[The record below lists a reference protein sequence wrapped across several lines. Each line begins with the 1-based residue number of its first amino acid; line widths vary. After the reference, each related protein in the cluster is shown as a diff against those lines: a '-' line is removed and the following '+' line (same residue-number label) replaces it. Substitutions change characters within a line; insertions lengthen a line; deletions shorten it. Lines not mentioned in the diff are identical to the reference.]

1 MNLWKGTFL
10 YMRRNR
16 KSSKNAKGSVYGNNY
31 GRKRARWKVVVGF
44 IVFQFIFALV
54 TAPLIVFYGPF
65 DNVRKTVVGAAMT
78 TLSHQWI
85 AKTFLSEEKI
95 QAILNEGKIETIQ
108 QDNSVIQFV
117 NTHDSSVEV
126 EEISEGSKF
135 NGYMIIVSDPT
146 RVKVGY
152 SSKLGTAG
160 EMTSQIAKANGAVA
174 AINGGGFSDQ
184 TGTSI
189 WTGTGGTP
197 TGILIS
203 GGKVISNDLSST
215 KAKVDVMALTKEG
228 VLLVGPHSIDE
239 MTKLGVTEAISFG
252 PALIVNGK
260 ATIKSGDGGWGIAP
274 RTAIGQKKDGSILM
288 LVLDG
293 RQTSSVGASLRD
305 VQNIM
310 LEYGA
315 YNATNLDG
323 GSSTTM
329 YYENEV
335 LNNPCDPLGE
345 RSVPSIV
352 YVK

>member
-1 MNLWKGTFL
+1 MAG
-10 YMRRNR
+10 
-16 KSSKNAKGSVYGNNY
+16 
-31 GRKRARWKVVVGF
+31 WKVVVGF
-44 IVFQFIFALV
+44 IIFQFIFALI

-65 DNVRKTVVGAAMT
+65 GNVRKTVVGAAMT

-85 AKTFLSEEKI
+85 AKMFLSDEKI
-95 QAILNEGKIETIQ
+95 QAILDENKIETIT
-108 QDNSVIQFV
+108 QDDTAIEFV
-117 NTHDSSVEV
+117 NKHDTSVDV

-135 NGYMIIVSDPT
+135 HGYMIIIKDPT
-146 RVKVGY
+146 RVKVGC

-174 AINGGGFSDQ
+174 AINGGGFTDQ
-184 TGTSI
+184 TGTSM
-189 WTGTGGTP
+189 WTGTGGIP
-197 TGILIS
+197 TGLLMSNGQIIS
-203 GGKVISNDLSST
+203 SDLGSEKV
-215 KAKVDVMALTKEG
+215 KVDVMAITKDG
-228 VLLVGPHSIDE
+228 ALLVGPHSISE
-239 MTKLGVTEAISFG
+239 MKKLGVMEAISFG

-260 ATIKSGDGGWGIAP
+260 TTIKSGDGGWGIAP
-274 RTAIGQKKDGSILM
+274 RTAIGQKKDGTILM
-288 LVLDG
+288 LVIDG
-293 RQTSSVGASLRD
+293 RQTDSLGASLRD

-310 LEYGA
+310 VEYGA

-329 YYENEV
+329 YYDNEV

>member
-1 MNLWKGTFL
+1 MKR
-10 YMRRNR
+10 YR
-16 KSSKNAKGSVYGNNY
+16 KSSKNAY
-31 GRKRARWKVVVGF
+31 GRKRASWKVVTGF
-44 IVFQFIFALV
+44 IVFQLVFALI

-85 AKTFLSEEKI
+85 AKIFLSDEKI
-95 QAILNEGKIETIQ
+95 EAILNENTIETIE
-108 QDNSVIQFV
+108 QDDSALEFV
-117 NTHDSSVEV
+117 NTHDDSVEV

-135 NGYMIIVSDPT
+135 KGYMIIVHDPT
-146 RVKVGY
+146 RIKVGY

-160 EMTSQIAKANGAVA
+160 EMTSQIAKAKGAVA
-174 AINGGGFSDQ
+174 AINGGGFTDQ
-184 TGTSI
+184 TGTSK
-189 WTGTGGTP
+189 WTGTGGIP

-203 GGKVISNDLSST
+203 EGNIISNDLSSNT
-215 KAKVDVMALTKEG
+215 AKVDVMAITADG
-228 VLLVGPHSIDE
+228 MLLVGPHSINE
-239 MTKLGVTEAISFG
+239 MTKLGVKEAISFG

-260 ATIKSGDGGWGIAP
+260 TTIKSGDGGWGIAP
-274 RTAIGQKKDGSILM
+274 RTAIGQKKDGTILM
-288 LVLDG
+288 LVIDG

-310 LEYGA
+310 VEYGA

-329 YYENEV
+329 YYDNEV

>member
-1 MNLWKGTFL
+1 MKRYKN
-10 YMRRNR
+10 
-16 KSSKNAKGSVYGNNY
+16 SSKNDY
-31 GRKRARWKVVVGF
+31 GRKKATWKVVVGF
-44 IVFQFIFALV
+44 IIFQFVFTLV
-54 TAPLIVFYGPF
+54 TAPLVVFYGPF

-85 AKTFLSEEKI
+85 AKLFLSDEKI
-95 QAILNEGKIETIQ
+95 KAILNESKIETIQ
-108 QDNSVIQFV
+108 QDNSVIQFK
-117 NTHDSSVEV
+117 NTHDSSIDV

-135 NGYMIIVSDPT
+135 NGYMIIVHDPT

-160 EMTSQIAKANGAVA
+160 EMTSQIAKAKGAVA
-174 AINGGGFSDQ
+174 AINGGGFTDQ
-184 TGTSI
+184 TGTSK
-189 WTGTGGTP
+189 WTGTGGIP

-203 GGKVISNDLSST
+203 EGKIVSNDLSST
-215 KAKVDVMALTKEG
+215 KTKVDVMAITKEG

-239 MTKLGVTEAISFG
+239 MTRLGVVEAISFG

-260 ATIKSGDGGWGIAP
+260 TTIKSGDGGWGIAP
-274 RTAIGQKKDGSILM
+274 RTAIGQKKDGTILM
-288 LVLDG
+288 LVIDG
-293 RQTSSVGASLRD
+293 RQTSSVGASIRD

-310 LEYGA
+310 VAYGA

-329 YYENEV
+329 YYDNEI

>member
-1 MNLWKGTFL
+1 MKRFG
-10 YMRRNR
+10 
-16 KSSKNAKGSVYGNNY
+16 KSSKSAN
-31 GRKRARWKVVVGF
+31 GRKKASWKVVVGF
-44 IVFQFIFALV
+44 IIFQFIFVLI

-65 DNVRKTVVGAAMT
+65 TNVRKTVVGAAMT

-85 AKTFLSEEKI
+85 AKIFLSDAQI
-95 QAILNEGKIETIQ
+95 QAILSENKIETIE
-108 QDNSVIQFV
+108 QDDSELKFTI
-117 NTHDSSVEV
+117 THDDSVEV

-135 NGYMIIVSDPT
+135 HGYMVIVNDPT

-160 EMTSQIAKANGAVA
+160 EMTSQIAKANGAIA
-174 AINGGGFSDQ
+174 AINGGGFTDQ
-184 TGTSI
+184 TGTSK

-197 TGILIS
+197 VGILIS
-203 GGKVISNDLSST
+203 GGKVVSNDLSSNSS
-215 KAKVDVMALTKEG
+215 KVDVMAITKDG
-228 VLLVGPHSIDE
+228 VLLVGPHSINE
-239 MTKLGVTEAISFG
+239 MTKLGVMEAISFG

-260 ATIKSGDGGWGIAP
+260 TTIKSGDGGWGIAP
-274 RTAIGQKKDGSILM
+274 RTAIGQKKDGTILM
-288 LVLDG
+288 LVIDG
-293 RQTSSVGASLRD
+293 RQADSLGASLRD

-310 LEYGA
+310 AEYGA

>member
-1 MNLWKGTFL
+1 MKRYKN
-10 YMRRNR
+10 
-16 KSSKNAKGSVYGNNY
+16 SSQNAY
-31 GRKRARWKVVVGF
+31 GRKKATWKVVVGF
-44 IVFQFIFALV
+44 IVFQLVFTLV
-54 TAPLIVFYGPF
+54 TAPLVVFYGPF

-85 AKTFLSEEKI
+85 AKLFLSEEKI
-95 QAILNEGKIETIQ
+95 QAILNESKIETIQ
-108 QDNSVIQFV
+108 QDNSVIQFI
-117 NTHDSSVEV
+117 NTHDSSVDV

-135 NGYMIIVSDPT
+135 NGYMIIVHDPT

-160 EMTSQIAKANGAVA
+160 EMTSQIAKANGALA
-174 AINGGGFSDQ
+174 AINGGGFTDQ
-184 TGTSI
+184 TGTSK
-189 WTGTGGTP
+189 WTGTGGIP

-203 GGKVISNDLSST
+203 EGKIVSNDLSDT
-215 KAKVDVMALTKEG
+215 KTKVDVMAITKEG
-228 VLLVGPHSIDE
+228 VLLVGPHSINE
-239 MTKLGVTEAISFG
+239 MTKLGVVEAISFG

-260 ATIKSGDGGWGIAP
+260 TTIKSGDGGWGIAP
-274 RTAIGQKKDGSILM
+274 RTAIGQKKDGTILM
-288 LVLDG
+288 LVIDG
-293 RQTSSVGASLRD
+293 RQTSSVGASIRD

-310 LEYGA
+310 VEYGA

-329 YYENEV
+329 YYDNEI